1 MRRMTQPRAIT
12 LVTTLAVLVACG
24 PTVQTASA
32 PVPAA
37 HPPVTVQVP
46 LATPPAAPA
55 ASSTSLP
62 TKLSDADYWKL
73 EQNISEPGGYFRIED
88 NYTSNE
94 GEVGQIYTMLREAGV
109 HGGVFIGVGP
119 EQSFTYIAAIRPRMA
134 FIVDI
139 RRQAVMQ
146 HLMFKAMFEL
156 AADRADFISIL
167 FAKPRPPG
175 IDTSTTIANIWEAYR
190 TVKTDSALAA
200 KNYVRVV
207 DRLTKTHGF
216 TFTEDENEKLKAVF
230 YAFYAYGPA
239 ITTRGSGGGGFGGRS
254 YDFSDLT
261 GFATDAAGVTRS
273 FLSSEDNYR
282 YLKSLQERNLIV
294 PVSGD
299 FGGPK
304 AIRAIG
310 AYLTEH
316 HGRVSA
322 FYVSNVEQYLDGD
335 NKLQTFYGNV
345 ATLPVDSTSVFIRP
359 YSMRRGGMGGPTR
372 SLCPIAAFLK
382 AADAGMVP
390 NNNAALACPTI

>member
-1 MRRMTQPRAIT
+1 MRQPRT
-12 LVTTLAVLVACG
+12 LSLVAAVALVVACG
-24 PTVQTASA
+24 PAVQTASA

-37 HPPVTVQVP
+37 ITATTVQVP
-46 LATPPAAPA
+46 LRTQQ
-55 ASSTSLP
+55 ASASESTLP
-62 TKLSDADYWKL
+62 TRIGDAEYWKL
-73 EQNISEPGGYFRIED
+73 ENDISEPGGYFRIED

-94 GEVGQIYTMLREAGV
+94 GEVGQIYTMLRETGV
-109 HGGVFIGVGP
+109 KGGVFMGVGP
-119 EQSFTYIAAIRPRMA
+119 EQNFSYIAAIRPQMA

-156 AADRADFISIL
+156 ANDRADFISIL
-167 FAKPRPPG
+167 FAKPRPAG
-175 IDTSTTIANIWEAYR
+175 IDTSMSIQNLWEAYR

-200 KNYVRVV
+200 KNYARVV
-207 DRLTKTHGF
+207 ERLTKTHGF

-230 YAFYAYGPA
+230 YAFYAYGPS

-261 GFATDAAGVTRS
+261 GFATDASGVARS

-282 YLKSLQERNLIV
+282 YIKMLHERNLIV

-310 AYLTEH
+310 AYLADH
-316 HGRVSA
+316 HSHVSA

-335 NKLQTFYGNV
+335 NKLQIFYGNV

-359 YSMRRGGMGGPTR
+359 YSMRRGGFGGGPTR
-372 SLCPIAAFLK
+372 SLCPIAGFIK
-382 AADAGMVP
+382 AANANMVP
-390 NNNAALACPTI
+390 SNNAALACPTI

>member
-1 MRRMTQPRAIT
+1 MRQSRTIS
-12 LVTTLAVLVACG
+12 LVAAVVLFVACG
-24 PTVQTASA
+24 PPVQTASA

-37 HPPVTVQVP
+37 VTATTVRVP
-46 LATPPAAPA
+46 LQSTTATVSEAM
-55 ASSTSLP
+55 LP
-62 TKLSDADYWKL
+62 TRLDDAEYWKL
-73 EQNISEPGGYFRIED
+73 ENDISEPGGYFRIED

-94 GEVGQIYTMLREAGV
+94 GEVGQLYTMLRETGV
-109 HGGVFIGVGP
+109 KGGVFMGVGP
-119 EQSFTYIAAIRPRMA
+119 EQNFSYIAAVRPQMA

-156 AADRADFISIL
+156 ANDRADFISIL
-167 FAKPRPPG
+167 FAKPRPRG
-175 IDTSTTIANIWEAYR
+175 IDTSTSIQNIWEAYR

-200 KNYVRVV
+200 KNYMRVV

-216 TFTEDENEKLKAVF
+216 TFSEDENEKLKAVF

-239 ITTRGSGGGGFGGRS
+239 ITTRGNGGGGFGGRS

-261 GFATDAAGVTRS
+261 GFATDASGATRS
-273 FLSSEDNYR
+273 FLSSEDNFR
-282 YLKSLQERNLIV
+282 YIKMLHERNLIV

-310 AYLTEH
+310 AYLAEH
-316 HGRVSA
+316 HAHVSA

-335 NKLQTFYGNV
+335 NKLQIFYGNV
-345 ATLPVDSTSVFIRP
+345 ATLPVDSMSVFIRP
-359 YSMRRGGMGGPTR
+359 YSMRRGGFGGPTK
-372 SLCPIAAFLK
+372 SLCPIAAFIK
-382 AADAGMVP
+382 AANANMVP
-390 NNNAALACPTI
+390 SNNAALACPTI